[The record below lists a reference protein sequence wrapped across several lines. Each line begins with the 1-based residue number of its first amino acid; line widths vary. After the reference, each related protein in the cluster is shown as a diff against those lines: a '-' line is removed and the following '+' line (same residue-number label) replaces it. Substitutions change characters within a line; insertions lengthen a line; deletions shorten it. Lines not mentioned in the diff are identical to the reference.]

1 MRNAIYH
8 SSTVRNLSLGLM
20 LAIAAPTLMSGCNR
34 AATAKGE
41 DATAAPIHVDT
52 ADVTDV
58 DAPIVL
64 QLTGSL
70 KGMKEADLAA
80 NASGRVTRT
89 FVERGDEVKA
99 GSIVAQLDTSAAALS
114 LSEAQV
120 QVDTSKTQEDINRAD
135 CARYDQLKA
144 KGAISALEY
153 DQATAKCK
161 TSPLDLMVAE
171 ARQNIAAKNVGDGTI
186 RAPFAGVISERY
198 VDVGEYVQ
206 PSSKVVSIVQGG
218 DLRLSFTVPEA
229 NVAAIK
235 SGADVSFSVAAY
247 PDKTFHGTV
256 KFISGAVRE
265 ATRDLVVEAVVSNDD
280 KLLKAGMFA
289 NVSVTTGS
297 RKLPSVPLAAVFER
311 QEKKRV
317 YVVTAGRLEERVLQ
331 YGPVVDG
338 RLSIEDGVTDG
349 EKVAVGNLAVLQ
361 NGASVQ

>member
-1 MRNAIYH
+1 
-8 SSTVRNLSLGLM
+8 M